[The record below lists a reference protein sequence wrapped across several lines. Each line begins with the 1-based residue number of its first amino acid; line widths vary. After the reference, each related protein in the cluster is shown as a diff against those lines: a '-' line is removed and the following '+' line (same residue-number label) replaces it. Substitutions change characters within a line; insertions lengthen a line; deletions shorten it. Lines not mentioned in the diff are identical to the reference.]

1 MWQTRVTEM
10 LGIEYPIIQGA
21 YGGFGTSAIAG
32 PVSEAGALGIITASA
47 LRTPERLRED
57 IAKAK
62 SMTDKPIGVNLSP
75 GMLPNIDEMLEATI
89 EEGIKVVETAGN
101 NAAAYGKRLKEAG
114 VVWIHK
120 VATVRHAI
128 SAEKQ
133 GADAV
138 VIVGIEGAGGKS
150 PIQVTTLINI
160 PLAAK
165 VIKIPIIAAGG
176 IGDARGFMAALAMG
190 AEAVYM
196 GTVFMATK
204 ECPIPDR
211 YKQSIVDGS
220 PFDPV
225 LRNRVLAPPGAITI
239 EMIRRREAVPIPE
252 RGKEEMRMGGVSLA
266 VGAVDKVVTVKELIQ
281 NIITGAE
288 VIRQRWALS

>member
-1 MWQTRVTEM
+1 MWQTRITEM

-32 PVSEAGALGIITASA
+32 PVSEAGGLGIITAGT
-47 LRTPERLRED
+47 LRTPAKLRED
-57 IAKAK
+57 IARVRA
-62 SMTDKPIGVNLSP
+62 MTDKPIGVNLSP
-75 GMLPNIDEMLEATI
+75 RSMPNADEIVETI
-89 EEGIKVVETAGN
+89 IKEGIKVVETAGVS
-101 NAAAYGKRLKEAG
+101 AEEYGKRLKEAG

-120 VATVRHAI
+120 VATVKHAV

-138 VIVGIEGAGGKS
+138 VIVGIEGAGHKS

-160 PLAAK
+160 PMAAK
-165 VIKIPIIAAGG
+165 LIKIPIIAAGG

-190 AEAVYM
+190 AEAVYL

-204 ECPIPDR
+204 ECPISDR
-211 YKQSIVDGS
+211 YKQRMVDSS

-225 LRNRVLAPPGAITI
+225 LRARVFAPPGA
-239 EMIRRREAVPIPE
+239 EADEAVPEGDEAGTRIS
-252 RGKEEMRMGGVSLA
+252 GFSLA
-266 VGAVDKVVTVKELIQ
+266 VSAVDKVVTVQELIQ
-281 NIITGAE
+281 DIITGAE
-288 VIRQRWALS
+288 AIRRRWALS

>member
-21 YGGFGTSAIAG
+21 YAGFGTSALAG
-32 PVSEAGALGIITASA
+32 PVSAAGALGIITASA

-57 IAKAK
+57 IAKAI

-89 EEGIKVVETAGN
+89 EAGIKVVETAGSSSE
-101 NAAAYGKRLKEAG
+101 AYGKRLKEAG

-120 VATVRHAI
+120 VATVRHAV

-138 VIVGIEGAGGKS
+138 VIVGLEGAGGKS
-150 PIQVTTLINI
+150 PIQVPTLINI

-165 VIKIPIIAAGG
+165 VIKVPVIVAGG
-176 IGDARGFMAALAMG
+176 IGDARSFMAALAMG

-196 GTVFMATK
+196 GTAFMATK

-211 YKQSIVDGS
+211 FKQSIVERS
-220 PFDPV
+220 PFDPA
-225 LRNRVLAPPGAITI
+225 LRDRVLAPPGAVTI
-239 EMIRRREAVPIPE
+239 EMIRRLEALPVTE
-252 RGKEEMRMGGVSLA
+252 RDEEMRMGGVSLA
-266 VGAVDKVVTVKELIQ
+266 VAAVDKVVTVKELVQ
-281 NIITGAE
+281 DIITGAE
-288 VIRQRWALS
+288 AIRQRWALG